1 MKELKGS
8 GSAESLAGTLED
20 DLIFAE
26 GGNDEVVGGE
36 GHDRIH
42 GGGGNDNLS
51 GNGGDDIIFGAATV
65 GGVADM
71 DKFRIAEDVKGEVT
85 FLGESAGYKNALGM
99 YKIASDGTIYDVE
112 ILYAN
117 ASLKGSGGKLVS
129 GQSSVDVSLNAGDQI
144 GFFIVPNGYSQRG
157 NSKLLS
163 DPNGSF
169 RFVDANGEPGNVY
182 GGTEVKLVH
191 TSERGVETI
200 VKSQYGQSV
209 FHSFGGADSGLNGDG
224 FKHVVAEL
232 DVASGSVKIG
242 FEDLRG
248 GGDKDFDDSVF
259 RIDIGQTNAALL
271 PKEAVSG
278 KKSTDD
284 DVIVG
289 GEGNDQL
296 YGMGG
301 NDSVDGGEGNDRIW
315 GNSGDDKLSGGNG
328 DDDVRGGSGND
339 VVYGGEGNDLLS
351 GNSGDDVIS
360 GDAGNDVISGDS
372 GNDKIADGAGDDKV
386 TAGSGDDVILAGAGD
401 DYYNGS
407 SGFDTI
413 DYSASK
419 AGIVADLSKHVVEGL
434 GTDEVWSIE
443 RFVGSQFADNIK
455 GDKRDNTLEGGDGDD
470 MIRSLGGEDV
480 LTGGNGKDTFFWA
493 AKDVVS
499 EKTGEHLGVD
509 TITDFSAEDRLD
521 FSRILKGQSFESVSE
536 VIDVRDNDTGSTVAV
551 KIGDAFVDVVN
562 VEGISA
568 ADLNSNYD
576 LLA

>member
-71 DKFRIAEDVKGEVT
+71 DKFRIAEDAKGKVT

-169 RFVDANGEPGNVY
+169 RFVDAKGEPGNVY
-182 GGTEVKLVH
+182 GGSEVKLVH
-191 TSERGVETI
+191 TSERGVESI

-209 FHSFGGADSGLNGDG
+209 FHSFGGAEGGLNGDG

-242 FEDLRG
+242 FEDLKG

-296 YGMGG
+296 FGMGG

-339 VVYGGEGNDLLS
+339 VIYGGEGNDLLS
-351 GNSGDDVIS
+351 GNSGDDVIF

-443 RFVGSQFADNIK
+443 RFVGSQFDDNIK

-470 MIRSLGGEDV
+470 VIRSLGGEDV
-480 LTGGNGKDTFFWA
+480 LTGGNGRDTFFWA

-562 VEGISA
+562 IEGISA